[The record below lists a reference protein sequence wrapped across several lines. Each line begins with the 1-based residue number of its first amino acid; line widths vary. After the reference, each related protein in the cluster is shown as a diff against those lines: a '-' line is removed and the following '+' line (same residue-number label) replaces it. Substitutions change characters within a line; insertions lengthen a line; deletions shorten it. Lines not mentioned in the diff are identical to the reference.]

1 MPQKSFQTLVCH
13 DLNFCLRTCHSVQHL
28 LEFNDSTD
36 LTNRTHVWKRLF
48 CPCLMRFL
56 LSRSL
61 FSVSNHLVCRS
72 APPGTPVGKP
82 PLPPNP
88 NGSSHLWSRAARS
101 GAPRGAK
108 SELRGRRGLGQRA
121 PRGQGRALGPVLPGE
136 RRRRPQAGRAW
147 QPPHIQSCR
156 LPGRIAPQPIPPPHA
171 LSQAVVVLLPMDV
184 TLVRGLLSAI
194 QLN

>member
-1 MPQKSFQTLVCH
+1 MVFTHMSQKSFQTPVCH
-13 DLNFCLRTCHSVQHL
+13 DLNFCLRTCHSVQHS

-48 CPCLMRFL
+48 CPCLMPFL

-61 FSVSNHLVCRS
+61 FPVSNHLVCRS
-72 APPGTPVGKP
+72 SPPGTPVGKP

-121 PRGQGRALGPVLPGE
+121 PRGQGRALWAGAARRAQEASTGGEGVAATAHPELSPVGPH
-136 RRRRPQAGRAW
+136 RTSTHTAAARA
-147 QPPHIQSCR
+147 
-156 LPGRIAPQPIPPPHA
+156 
-171 LSQAVVVLLPMDV
+171 
-184 TLVRGLLSAI
+184 
-194 QLN
+194 